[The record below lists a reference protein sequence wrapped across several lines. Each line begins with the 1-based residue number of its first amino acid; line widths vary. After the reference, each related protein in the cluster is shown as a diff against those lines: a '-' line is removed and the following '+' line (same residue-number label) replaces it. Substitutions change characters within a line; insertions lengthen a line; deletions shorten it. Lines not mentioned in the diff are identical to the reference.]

1 MIVVVSESINGTVNK
16 IFQGS
21 EKRQVFQ
28 TQIRTISSPGIEISE
43 EKESKN
49 KLYKILRNTS

>member
-28 TQIRTISSPGIEISE
+28 SQIRTISSPGIEIS
-43 EKESKN
+43 
-49 KLYKILRNTS
+49 

>member
-1 MIVVVSESINGTVNK
+1 MIVVVSESINGTINK

-28 TQIRTISSPGIEISE
+28 SQIRTISSPGIEISE

-49 KLYKILRNTS
+49 KLYKIL